1 MSTSFSNSIT
11 NRTFIKAKFIFED
24 YDKYILMDVNMKVAL
39 DDLKYS
45 FQKILNIDMFAKRL
59 VYFYND
65 IPLNP
70 NKSLIEQEERANILK
85 SYNMDDVKFFQYF

>member
-1 MSTSFSNSIT
+1 
-11 NRTFIKAKFIFED
+11 
-24 YDKYILMDVNMKVAL
+24 
-39 DDLKYS
+39 
-45 FQKILNIDMFAKRL
+45 MFAKRL

-85 SYNMDDVKFFQYF
+85 SYNMDDVKFF

>member
-45 FQKILNIDMFAKRL
+45 F
-59 VYFYND
+59 
-65 IPLNP
+65 
-70 NKSLIEQEERANILK
+70 
-85 SYNMDDVKFFQYF
+85 